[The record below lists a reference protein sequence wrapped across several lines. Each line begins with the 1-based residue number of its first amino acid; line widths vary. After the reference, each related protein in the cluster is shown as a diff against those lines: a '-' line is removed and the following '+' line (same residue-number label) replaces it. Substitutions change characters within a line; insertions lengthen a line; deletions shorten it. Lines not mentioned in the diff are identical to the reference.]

1 MLFILTL
8 HFPTTQGYQAVFLLK
23 IYADTANRYIVF
35 NRSLIMG
42 KGTIVLAYSGGLD
55 TSICIPLLKERY
67 DYDRVITV
75 AVNVG
80 QRKEEIDIATQKGRT
95 FADRH
100 YTIDAR
106 EAFVKNHIFPAIRA
120 NGSYEGYP
128 MGTSL
133 ARPLI
138 AEEVVKIARKERAAA
153 IGHGCTGKGN
163 DQFRFDVII
172 RSAGFEV
179 VAPIRELNLTRE
191 WEIAYAQQHTIPVPV
206 KEDKPWSIDENCWS
220 RSIEGGK
227 LEDPAF
233 HPQEEIYLW
242 TVSPEK
248 APAKPEKITLEF
260 RDGIPVALN
269 GRKMQGYELIQR
281 LNARAGKHG
290 IGRNDMIEDRILG
303 IKARENYEHPAA
315 TVILTAHRDLE
326 ALVLTR
332 QELVFKRMVDDKWS
346 ELAYKGLVYEP
357 LYAALNAFI
366 DTTQERV
373 NGKVDIGM
381 YKGAARVLGR
391 SSPDAIYSEDM
402 VSFDSTSLDQ
412 CHATGVS
419 QYFGLQAR
427 MVHALKL
434 RKSKKNKK

>member
-1 MLFILTL
+1 MLKPQTG
-8 HFPTTQGYQAVFLLK
+8 TS
-23 IYADTANRYIVF
+23 VF
-35 NRSLIMG
+35 NKRLTMG
-42 KGTIVLAYSGGLD
+42 NGTIVLAYSGGLD

-80 QRKEEIDIATQKGRT
+80 QRDEEIDVATQKGKKL
-95 FADRH
+95 ADKH

-106 EAFVKNHIFPAIRA
+106 EAFVNNHIFPAIKA

-138 AEEVVKIARKERAAA
+138 AEEVVKIARKEGAKA

-163 DQFRFDVII
+163 DQLRFDFII
-172 RSAGFEV
+172 RSAGLEV
-179 VAPIRELNLTRE
+179 VAPIRELNLTRD
-191 WEIAYAQQHTIPVPV
+191 WEIDYAKKHKIPVPV
-206 KEDKPWSIDENCWS
+206 KKNKPWSMDENCWS
-220 RSIEGGK
+220 RSIEGGR
-227 LEDPAF
+227 LEDPAY
-233 HPQEEIYLW
+233 HPPEEIYLW

-260 RDGIPVALN
+260 KAGVPVAIN
-269 GRKMQGYELIQR
+269 GTKMQGYDLIR
-281 LNARAGKHG
+281 HLNVHAGKHG
-290 IGRNDMIEDRILG
+290 VGRNDMIEDRILG

-346 ELAYKGLVYEP
+346 ELAYKGLIYEP
-357 LYAALNAFI
+357 LYEALNAFI

-373 NGKVDIGM
+373 NGKVDLEI
-381 YKGAARVLGR
+381 YKGAVRVLGR

-412 CHATGVS
+412 CHAIGVS
-419 QYFGLQAR
+419 QYFGIQAR
-427 MVHALKL
+427 MVRARKT
-434 RKSKKNKK
+434 RNIPKSKK